1 MNQIYSKI
9 KRMSLTW
16 RVVTFNLGISFI
28 AVAFFVGISFYFA
41 NKNIREGTF
50 ATLDIIR
57 ENQASALERYF
68 KSHEKN
74 LSGLANS
81 YVVARA
87 LPEFK
92 TAFRELRAE
101 LGSNEAVT
109 ARLKRDYIAQ
119 NPYPTGAKEKLDA
132 AADGSGWSEAHRRYH
147 PFFRAFLK
155 THRYYDI
162 FLVDPDSGHLIYTVF
177 KEQDFATGLL
187 DGPYKD
193 TNIARVFRR
202 ARASTTPG
210 EVFFED
216 FEYYAPSDEPAAFMA
231 TALIEN
237 GVVQGVLIM
246 QFDVDELNEIMNN
259 RLTLQNAHSSQKSD
273 FNMVDVD
280 TQAYLLGADMFM
292 RSDPTD
298 FKKQQTPGYKTKIL
312 SQKVESDITA
322 EAFRKGAAAFGNMIY
337 RDYRGIRVL
346 GTYRQLNLNGLEYVL
361 ISEVNYNDATRSQR
375 FLILLWSFLGLITMV
390 LVILGTIYLAR
401 QISQPINTAV
411 NTIST
416 SSREIAATVDQ
427 QERTTNQQSASV
439 NQTTT
444 TMSELGSSS
453 QQTAEQSESVATGAQ
468 ETLELAENGS
478 HLVEDMLN
486 NMSQLKTRVSAIA
499 ERILQLS
506 DHVNQI
512 GNITN
517 LVSEIANETNMLALN
532 AAVEAVRA
540 GENGK
545 GFAVVATEIRKLADQ
560 SKKSAEQ
567 IQGII
572 GDIQK
577 ATDSTVMVTDE
588 GTKAVDQ
595 GVDLARETAKS
606 FGGVTEAMNRVF
618 ENTQQIS
625 LNVKQ
630 QAIAIGEVLEAMN
643 VLNTG
648 ARESAAGVAQT
659 KEGIHQLDE
668 SAQTLKSLVRGAEN

>member
-1 MNQIYSKI
+1 MSFISSKLTT
-9 KRMSLTW
+9 MSLTR
-16 RVVTFNLGISFI
+16 RVVTFSLGLSFV
-28 AVAFFVGISFYFA
+28 AVSLFVGVSFYFA
-41 NKNIREGTF
+41 NRNIQQATF
-50 ATLDIIR
+50 ATLDLVR
-57 ENQASALERYF
+57 EGQAEALQRYY
-68 KSHEKN
+68 KEHENN
-74 LSGLANS
+74 LMSLANA
-81 YVVARA
+81 YVTSRS
-87 LPEFK
+87 LPEFRS
-92 TAFRELRAE
+92 AFRELRGE
-101 LGSNEAVT
+101 LGSNQAVT
-109 ARLKRDYIAQ
+109 VRLKRNYITD
-119 NPYPTGAKEKLDA
+119 NPFPIGEKEKLNA
-132 AADGSGWSEAHRRYH
+132 ATDGSTWSEVHRRYH
-147 PFFRAFLK
+147 PFFRNYLK
-155 THRYYDI
+155 TNRYYDI

-177 KEQDFATGLL
+177 KELDFATSLL

-193 TNIARVFRR
+193 SNIADVFRR
-202 ARASTTPG
+202 ARDGKQG
-210 EVFFED
+210 EIFFED
-216 FEYYAPSDEPAAFMA
+216 FKSYAPSNGDPASFMA
-231 TALIEN
+231 TPLFAGGTL
-237 GVVQGVLIM
+237 QGVLIM
-246 QFDVDELNEIMNN
+246 QFDVDELNSIMNTHEIMK
-259 RLTLQNAHSSQKSD
+259 NAGIEGVNGLGDIDANS
-273 FNMVDVD
+273 
-280 TQAYLLGADMFM
+280 YLLAADFLM
-292 RSDPTD
+292 RTDPTRAE
-298 FKKQQTPGYKTKIL
+298 KQKAPGYQTKIL
-312 SQKVESDITA
+312 SQKVETEITQ
-322 EAFRKGAAAFGNMIY
+322 EAFRSGAPAYGNMNY
-337 RDYRGIRVL
+337 LDFRGVRVMGSFRQITL
-346 GTYRQLNLNGLEYVL
+346 GGLKYVL
-361 ISEVNYNDATRSQR
+361 ISEINIRDATYAQR
-375 FLILLWSFLGLITMV
+375 FLILLWIGLGLGTLL
-390 LVILGTIYLAR
+390 LVVVGTIYLAR
-401 QISQPINTAV
+401 QISEPINAAV

-453 QQTAEQSESVATGAQ
+453 QQTAEQSESVAQGAQ
-468 ETLELAENGS
+468 QSLELAENGS
-478 HLVEDMLN
+478 HLVEDMLG

-560 SKKSAEQ
+560 SKKSADQ

-577 ATDSTVMVTDE
+577 ATDSTVMATDE

-595 GVDLARETAKS
+595 GVDLARETSKS
-606 FGGVTEAMNRVF
+606 FSGVTDAMNRVF

-643 VLNTG
+643 VVNTG

-659 KEGIHQLDE
+659 KERIHQLDS
-668 SAQTLKSLVRGAEN
+668 SAQTLKTLVRGAVEN